1 LIGASDDMTR
11 RSWIVVLAAVFG
23 VTGLIVW
30 RWCVPAVPEA
40 GPAPPAEAKPRQI
53 VSLTLATDEML
64 AELVPAERVAAVSY
78 LADDPELS
86 NVRGRYPPQIPR
98 VRAADVERVLA
109 LAPDLVCV
117 APYTTADALKLL
129 ERSGLALYRNN
140 AVHSFDE
147 IEAGI
152 RQLGERVGEPGRA
165 GAVAQR
171 MQSRRR
177 ALARHLKDVPDR
189 PRVLFWSA
197 GFTAG
202 RDTTL
207 DDVIREAGGVNV
219 ATALGLEGD
228 VEIAPERVTA
238 ADPDVVLVAGW
249 SEEERQG
256 RIDRHPILRQLRAMR
271 EGHVIT
277 IEGRY
282 LSSVSQFA
290 IEGAERL
297 ARRLHPGRFSGEGSP

>member
-1 LIGASDDMTR
+1 MTR
-11 RSWIVVLAAVFG
+11 RSWTVVLAVALG
-23 VTGLIVW
+23 VIGLVVW
-30 RWCVPAVPEA
+30 RWCVPAAPDA
-40 GPAPPAEAKPRQI
+40 GPPPSAETKPRRI

-86 NVRGRYPPQIPR
+86 NVRDRYPQQVPR
-98 VRAADVERVLA
+98 VRATDVERVLA

-117 APYTTADALKLL
+117 APYNTADALKLL
-129 ERSGLALYRNN
+129 QRSGLALYRNN
-140 AVHSFDE
+140 AVHSLDE
-147 IEAGI
+147 IEAGV
-152 RQLGERVGEPGRA
+152 RQFGERVGEPGRA
-165 GAVAQR
+165 HVLAEG

-177 ALARHLKDVPDR
+177 ALARQLKDVPDR

-219 ATALGLEGD
+219 ATVLGLEGD

-249 SEEERQG
+249 SEEEKQG
-256 RIDRHPILRQLRAMR
+256 RIDRHPILRRLRAVR
-271 EGHVIT
+271 DGHVIT

-290 IEGAERL
+290 VEGAERL
-297 ARRLHPGRFSGEGSP
+297 ARRLHPGRFAGEGSP